1 LTSRLTYSIARIKF
15 SIPEESKSVPARSEV
30 LQEPGEATRQ
40 RLIDAALAVFGEFGF
55 DGASTRMLADRA
67 ETNLAAIPYHF
78 RSKEGLYRAAA
89 QYIVDRMAEQ
99 TAPLLEDIEQALRH
113 APLPRDRALELMH
126 KYTDVLV
133 AILVG
138 SQEAGSWAAFIMRE
152 QLQPGAAFDLLY
164 EGMMRRVGDAGT
176 GLLASILKRSK
187 NDPAVNLKAVAIL
200 GQILVFRNCRQT
212 ALRRLG
218 WKEFSAERL
227 KQIQSMIRENV
238 DLIVAEA
245 V

>member
-1 LTSRLTYSIARIKF
+1 MG
-15 SIPEESKSVPARSEV
+15 PRSDL

-55 DGASTRMLADRA
+55 DGASTRMLADKA
-67 ETNLAAIPYHF
+67 GANLAAIPYHF

-99 TAPLLEDIEQALRH
+99 TAPLLQEIEEALRNV
-113 APLPRDRALELMH
+113 PLPRSKALELMH
-126 KYTDVLV
+126 RYTDALV

-138 SQEAGSWAAFIMRE
+138 SREADGWAAFIMRE
-152 QLQPGAAFDLLY
+152 QLQPGAAFDVLY

-176 GLLASILKRSK
+176 GLLASIFKRSK
-187 NDPAVNLKAVAIL
+187 HDPTVNLRAVAIL

-238 DLIVAEA
+238 GLIVAGA

>member
-1 LTSRLTYSIARIKF
+1 MSTK
-15 SIPEESKSVPARSEV
+15 SEV
-30 LQEPGEATRQ
+30 IQEPGEATRQ

-55 DGASTRMLADRA
+55 DGASTRMLADKA
-67 ETNLAAIPYHF
+67 GANLAAIPYHF

-99 TAPLLEDIEQALRH
+99 TLPLLDEIEQALRN
-113 APLPRDRALELMH
+113 APLPRDRALDLMH
-126 KYTDVLV
+126 RYTDTLV

-152 QLQPGAAFDLLY
+152 QLQPGAAFDVLY
-164 EGMMRRVGDAGT
+164 EGMMRRVDDAGT
-176 GLLASILKRSK
+176 GLLASLFKRSK
-187 NDPAVNLKAVAIL
+187 NDPTVNMKAIAIL
-200 GQILVFRNCRQT
+200 GQILIFRTCRQA

-227 KQIQSMIRENV
+227 KQIQLMIRENV
-238 DLIVAEA
+238 DLIVAGA

>member
-1 LTSRLTYSIARIKF
+1 VR
-15 SIPEESKSVPARSEV
+15 ARSEV
-30 LQEPGEATRQ
+30 LQEPGEETRQ

-67 ETNLAAIPYHF
+67 RANLAAIPYHF

-89 QYIVDRMAEQ
+89 QYIVDRVAEQ
-99 TAPLLEDIEQALRH
+99 TAPLLEEIEQALRIL
-113 APLPRDRALELMH
+113 PLERGKALELMH
-126 KYTDVLV
+126 RYTDTLV

-138 SQEAGSWAAFIMRE
+138 SREADGWAAFIMRE
-152 QLQPGAAFDLLY
+152 QLQPGAAFDVLY

-176 GLLASILKRSK
+176 ALLASILKRPK
-187 NDPAVNLKAVAIL
+187 NDPTVNLRSVALL
-200 GQILVFRNCRQT
+200 GQILIFRNCRQT

-218 WKEFSAERL
+218 WKEFSDDRL
-227 KQIQSMIRENV
+227 KLIQSVIRENV
-238 DLIVAEA
+238 DLIVAGA

>member
-1 LTSRLTYSIARIKF
+1 MR
-15 SIPEESKSVPARSEV
+15 ARSEV

-40 RLIDAALAVFGEFGF
+40 RLIDAALAVFGQFGF
-55 DGASTRMLADRA
+55 DGASTRILADQA
-67 ETNLAAIPYHF
+67 GANLAAIPYYF
-78 RSKEGLYRAAA
+78 RNKEGLYRAAA

-99 TAPLLEDIEQALRH
+99 TAPLLNEIERALRN

-126 KYTDVLV
+126 QYTDTLV

-138 SQEAGSWAAFIMRE
+138 SREAEGWAAFIMRE
-152 QLQPGAAFDLLY
+152 QLQPGAAFDVLY
-164 EGMMRRVGDAGT
+164 EGIMRRVGDAGT
-176 GLLASILKRSK
+176 ALLASIFKRSR
-187 NDPAVNLKAVAIL
+187 NDPVVNLRAVAIL

-227 KQIQSMIRENV
+227 KQIQSMIRENI
-238 DLIVAEA
+238 DLIVSGA